1 MGADPAAE
9 SVGPVAVVQVEP
21 ANGATAGT
29 RRASWRRG
37 VCFPQLIADPREA
50 RMARSAIAFYVRHS
64 CDFISMVHV
73 ALVNAI
79 RGAQE
84 HPAVLTGCGHLM

>member
-1 MGADPAAE
+1 MRADPASE

-37 VCFPQLIADPREA
+37 VCFPQLIADPLEA
-50 RMARSAIAFYVRHS
+50 QMAGSAIAFNVRQS
-64 CDFISMVHV
+64 CNFIAVFHV

-84 HPAVLTGCGHLM
+84 LAAIFTGCGHFL

>member
-1 MGADPAAE
+1 MRADPASE

-37 VCFPQLIADPREA
+37 VCFFQLIADPLEA
-50 RMARSAIAFYVRHS
+50 QMTGSAVALDVGHTR
-64 CDFISMVHV
+64 DLVSMVHV

-79 RGAQE
+79 RLAQE
-84 HPAVLTGCGHLM
+84 HAAIFAGRGHLM

>member
-1 MGADPAAE
+1 MTADAAAKT
-9 SVGPVAVVQVEP
+9 VGPVAVVYVEP

-37 VCFPQLIADPREA
+37 VCFFQLIADPREA
-50 RMARSAIAFYVRHS
+50 QMAGSAIALDIGYP
-64 CDFISMVHV
+64 CDLIAVIHV

-84 HPAVLTGCGHLM
+84 LPAVLTGCGHLM